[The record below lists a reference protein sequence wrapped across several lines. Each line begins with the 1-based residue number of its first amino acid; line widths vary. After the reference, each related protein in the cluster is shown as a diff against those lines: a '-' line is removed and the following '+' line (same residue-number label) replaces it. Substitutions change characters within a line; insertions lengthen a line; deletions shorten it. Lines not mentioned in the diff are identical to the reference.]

1 MRLSARRHLW
11 TKFFEYCKMSSTSSC
26 SEISIDD
33 IQTRSRPGVFCLNA
47 VLVVQKFVVPSFF
60 HWIPFNSNQTKTE
73 FNSFLFAFQTKQSVY
88 QILFTQQIKLKKIV
102 QFLPVVW
109 KNKTHTKSNA
119 VHRLV
124 FLFLFCH
131 HLKYIFATCTLHIRR
146 IYVLV
151 CLCVLKMYLRK
162 CYVCKCNKCVVRYVA
177 RCVFKLCLSHPHA
190 ASSFST
196 VSFQFYLAL
205 LCVAFLLKFLN
216 GFCIFLCAL
225 CFCALAEERAKRH
238 SQHSNRI
245 S

>member
-60 HWIPFNSNQTKTE
+60 HWISFNSNQTKTE

-88 QILFTQQIKLKKIV
+88 QILFTQQIKFEKKLSSSYPSFERTKPIPNQMQCIV
-102 QFLPVVW
+102 LCFC
-109 KNKTHTKSNA
+109 
-119 VHRLV
+119 
-124 FLFLFCH
+124 FCFCH
-131 HLKYIFATCTLHIRR
+131 HLKYIFATCTLHIWR

-151 CLCVLKMYLRK
+151 CLCALKMYLRK

-196 VSFQFYLAL
+196 VPFQFYLAL
-205 LCVAFLLKFLN
+205 LCVAFFYLN
-216 GFCIFLCAL
+216 F
-225 CFCALAEERAKRH
+225 
-238 SQHSNRI
+238 
-245 S
+245 